1 MKIMNEAGD
10 DVDIAV
16 IGGGASGIL
25 AAISAAR
32 NGADVTIY
40 ERMDRIGKKILA
52 TGNGRCNYTNINA
65 SVDNFHGKNPQF
77 INEAVSRFWI
87 KETNLFFSELG
98 MLTKVL
104 ENGKAYPYS
113 LQASAVLDVLRYEIE
128 RLGVSV
134 VTEFEVEK
142 IKKTDSRFVIKS
154 YNGKTVYAD
163 KVILSAGGKASPSL
177 GSNGSGYKIAQSFGH
192 KVSELYP
199 SLVQIK
205 TDTTL
210 IKALKGVKLDAN
222 VLIETGNKKL
232 SSFGEVLF
240 TEYGLSGPAIFNVS
254 RVCAEKKDAQVTL
267 DILPEIEFDELYKIL
282 KSRRSKYRNLETFF
296 VGMVNK
302 KVGMVVMKYADVL
315 PFSRISDTITDSEIK
330 RICYALKNFKL
341 KVTGTMSWNNA
352 QVTAGGVLTDDINP
366 ETMES
371 KLCKGLF
378 ITGEILDIDGDC
390 GGYNLQ
396 WAWSSGYIAGINA
409 SEEKCD
415 A

>member
-1 MKIMNEAGD
+1 M
-10 DVDIAV
+10 

-40 ERMDRIGKKILA
+40 ERLDRIGKKILA
-52 TGNGRCNYTNINA
+52 TGNGRCNYTNMNA
-65 SVDNFHGKNPQF
+65 ALDNFHGKNPEF
-77 INEAVSRFWI
+77 ITEAMKNFWVE
-87 KETNLFFSELG
+87 ETNLFFEKLG

-128 RLGVSV
+128 RLNIKI
-134 VTEFEVEK
+134 VTQFEVETV
-142 IKKTDSRFVIKS
+142 KKTQNGFIIKS
-154 YNGKTVYAD
+154 YDKKNVYAD

-177 GSNGSGYKIAQSFGH
+177 GSNGSGYKIAESFGH
-192 KVSELYP
+192 RTSKLYP

-205 TDTTL
+205 TDTVL
-210 IKALKGVKLDAN
+210 IKALKGVKLDAS
-222 VLIETGNKKL
+222 VMIKADNKKL

-254 RVCAEKKDAQVTL
+254 RMCAESSDVNITI
-267 DILPEIEFDELYKIL
+267 DILPEIEFDELYNIL
-282 KSRRSKYRNLETFF
+282 KSRRSKYRNLDTFF
-296 VGMVNK
+296 VGMINK
-302 KVGMVVMKYADVL
+302 KVGMVIMKYADVL
-315 PFSRISDTITDSEIK
+315 PFARISDTISDAEIK
-330 RICYALKNFKL
+330 RLCDAIKNFKL

-352 QVTAGGVLTDDINP
+352 QVTAGGILTDDVNP
-366 ETMES
+366 LTMES
-371 KLCKGLF
+371 KLCEGLY

-396 WAWSSGYIAGINA
+396 WAWSSGYIAGLNA
-409 SEEKCD
+409 SGEKSD